1 MPCDRVWLAVI
12 SASRHKHQALNL
24 AASLEENLV
33 EDPSD
38 RRRPLRLVDRLAT
51 SDDALGDPES
61 RLLVREQLDSMLHT
75 LPTLTATERAAL
87 SGGLSGHTNRQLADV
102 LKITPKAASQAGYRA
117 RRKLTAALSRPA

>member
-61 RLLVREQLDSMLHT
+61 HSSDV
-75 LPTLTATERAAL
+75 A
-87 SGGLSGHTNRQLADV
+87 GLGLRGDCRVNR
-102 LKITPKAASQAGYRA
+102 
-117 RRKLTAALSRPA
+117 RRTGRIVNRR